1 MFIFITEYWIRL
13 LGVDRTKRAT
23 AFFQNRRTFVFAV
36 GAHYLLNVR
45 AFQWRC
51 VRVYRAVF
59 VTCNEMLL

>member
-1 MFIFITEYWIRL
+1 MRL

-23 AFFQNRRTFVFAV
+23 AFFQNA
-36 GAHYLLNVR
+36 GALFFLPSVRIDLLNVR

-59 VTCNEMLL
+59 VTFNEMLL